1 MLTTNDRFTQA
12 TDPTTGVARPRACA
26 VTAPAYLHLVTIP
39 STAGHANARIS
50 AAATTANVWSEFG
63 RKAMTKVD
71 FHDRWPLHS
80 TS

>member
-12 TDPTTGVARPRACA
+12 QDPTTGVTRACA
-26 VTAPAYLHLVTIP
+26 PATAFSAVEPTVDTVTAPAYLALATIP
-39 STAGHANARIS
+39 SSPARM
-50 AAATTANVWSEFG
+50 WSELG
-63 RKAMTKVD
+63 RKVMTNVD

>member
-12 TDPTTGVARPRACA
+12 QDPTTGVARPRTCA
-26 VTAPAYLHLVTIP
+26 VTAPAYLDLATIA
-39 STAGHANARIS
+39 STAGNATALS
-50 AAATTANVWSEFG
+50 AAPTTANVWSEFG
-63 RKAMTKVD
+63 RKAMAKVD

>member
-1 MLTTNDRFTQA
+1 MLTTNERFTQA
-12 TDPTTGVARPRACA
+12 TDPTTGVARPRNCA
-26 VTAPAYLHLVTIP
+26 VTAPAYLHLATIP
-39 STAGHANARIS
+39 SPADHAT
-50 AAATTANVWSEFG
+50 AATTANVWLESG